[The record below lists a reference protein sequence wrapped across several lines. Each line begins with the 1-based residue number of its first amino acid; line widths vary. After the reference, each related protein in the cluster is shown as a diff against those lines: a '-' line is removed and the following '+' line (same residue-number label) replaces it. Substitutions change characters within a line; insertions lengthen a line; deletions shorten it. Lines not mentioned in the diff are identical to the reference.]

1 VATPRGDINLRLRPL
16 SQLRQHEETV
26 QRLSEALLR
35 KLVRDGVQRDPVV
48 VDEATGT
55 ILDGAHRVEAL
66 GKAGANYAL
75 TYLVDYADPR
85 VRLYRWYRVVTRP
98 GTAEAREIIDELN
111 LKRLGHIGT
120 RDLSPRPRSSLVV
133 AYLGEA
139 YGRKT
144 TDIEV
149 DVRTM
154 REFDRAAGERR
165 LRVGF
170 IDEASGTP
178 RLLRGDDLVLIPPGL
193 GKEDVLRAGAEGKL
207 LPPKSTLHVFPL
219 RPLGVDYPLEDLRA
233 GRDILD
239 RLLESRGSR
248 VIEPRSTH
256 RGRGYRE
263 RVVVFE

>member
-1 VATPRGDINLRLRPL
+1 M
-16 SQLRQHEETV
+16 

-66 GKAGANYAL
+66 GRAGAKFAL
-75 TYLVDYADPR
+75 TYLVDYSDPQ
-85 VRLYRWYRVVTRP
+85 VRLYRWYRIVTRP
-98 GTAEAREIIDELN
+98 SRAEAREIIDELN
-111 LKRLGHIGT
+111 LERLGHIGT
-120 RDLSPRPRSSLVV
+120 RDLSPRPRSSLLV
-133 AYLGEA
+133 AHRGDA
-139 YGRKT
+139 FGRKT
-144 TDIEV
+144 KDLEA

-154 REFDRAAGERR
+154 RRFDRAAAERR

-219 RPLGVDYPLEDLRA
+219 RPLGVDYPLEDLRT
-233 GRDILD
+233 GRDVLD
-239 RLLESRGSR
+239 HLLESRGSR